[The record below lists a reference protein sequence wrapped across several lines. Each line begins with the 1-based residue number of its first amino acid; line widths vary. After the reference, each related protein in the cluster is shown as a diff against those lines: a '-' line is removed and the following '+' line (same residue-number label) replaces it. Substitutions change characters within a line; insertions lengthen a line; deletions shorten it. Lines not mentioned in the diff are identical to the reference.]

1 MPIGAPIANLRLH
14 VLDDALHPVPVG
26 VVGELYIGGRGLARG
41 YRGQPGLTAARFVPD
56 PEAGRGGAP
65 AGARLYR
72 TGDRAAW
79 RADGQLDYRG
89 RADDQVKI
97 RGQRVEPG
105 EAAAA
110 LRALPGVAEAA
121 VVARPGPDGGL
132 RLVGYAVPAAGGA
145 LDEPALQ
152 RALADTLPDA
162 LRPARILALP
172 ALPVSAN
179 GKLDP
184 GRLPEPDWAGT
195 GRRGPRTA
203 REAAVAQAFAQV
215 LGLDGVGI
223 DDGFFDLGGHSLLAT
238 RLVSRLRAALGVE
251 LPLRAV
257 FEAPTVAA
265 LSGWI
270 AAVGGDAAG
279 RAGPARLPLGAR
291 PRPDVVPLS
300 AAQTRM
306 WLLSRIDGAHP
317 YTIPIAL
324 RLTGPLD
331 ADALRA
337 ALADVVARHESLRTR
352 IVAIDG
358 APAQQVLPPDA
369 ARPGLDLC
377 AADPESWPD
386 ALSAAARAPFDL
398 AVDLP
403 IRARL
408 YRFGPDAHGL
418 LLLIHHVAADGWSL
432 TPLMRDLAAAYA
444 ARCRGAAP
452 ERPALPVQY
461 ADYALWQRDRLGDEA
476 DPDSLIAREIGYWR
490 AQLAGL
496 PEGLALPTDRPRPA
510 TASHR
515 GRRVPLALGPDLHRA
530 LADLARRERASLF
543 MVLQAGLSALL
554 TRLGAGE
561 DIPLG
566 SPIAGRTDEALD
578 GLVGCFVNTLVL
590 RTDTSGDP
598 SGRDLVGRARA
609 VALEAYAHQDVP
621 FERLVEV
628 LNPPRSLAR
637 HPLFQVMLA
646 LQDGVPDSFDLAG
659 LRAVPDPVGAGAA
672 RFDLAFDLVERRG
685 ADGTEAGV
693 VGHLEYATDLFEEAG
708 AIRLADRFARLLA
721 ALAAAPD
728 RAIGDLDL
736 FEAGERRQVLTD
748 WNATARAVP
757 PETLPALVA
766 AQAARTPEAVALV
779 AGSEVLRYAEL
790 EARANRI
797 AHALIARGIGP
808 EDIVAVV
815 LPRGPDLVAALLG
828 VLKAGAA
835 YLPLDPGYPA
845 ERLAL
850 MLADARPADLVTVDG
865 WPRPDGL
872 PALVLDAPDGR
883 AALAAAPA
891 RAPTD
896 RDRARPLVP
905 AHPAYVIY
913 TSGSTGRPKG
923 VVVPHAGL
931 TNLLHDLV
939 DRLGVTPADRLLAV
953 TTVGFDIAGL
963 ELFGPLLRGA
973 RVVLAGRDDV
983 LDPGR
988 LARLVREAGI
998 TLMQATPTL
1007 WRGLAETDALRGVRV
1022 LVGGEALPPDLAG
1035 ALSARA
1041 ARVTNLYGPTE
1052 TTIWSTAAE
1061 IVPGAEAVTVGAPL
1075 WNTQAY
1081 ILDGGLRPVP
1091 PGTVGELYLAG
1102 AGLARGYLGRPGL
1115 TAERFVPCP
1124 FGPPGARMYRTG
1136 DRARWRA
1143 DGALDY
1149 RGRVDHQVK
1158 IRGVRIEPG
1167 EVEAALIA
1175 QPGVAQAVVTARQD
1189 RPGDARLV
1197 AHVVPGPGAT
1207 LDPAELRRALAATLP
1222 DAMVPAAVVTLDAL
1236 PLTPNGKVDRAALP
1250 APEPVADPAAD
1261 PPRTG
1266 TERRLAAAW
1275 AEVLNLPSIGRGD
1288 NFFALGGHSLLVA
1301 RVVARLSEAH
1311 GIALPLRAV
1320 FEARTLADLAVAID
1334 GRDAGGADADIDAM
1348 SDLLD
1353 ALEHAE

>member
-1 MPIGAPIANLRLH
+1 
-14 VLDDALHPVPVG
+14 
-26 VVGELYIGGRGLARG
+26 
-41 YRGQPGLTAARFVPD
+41 
-56 PEAGRGGAP
+56 
-65 AGARLYR
+65 
-72 TGDRAAW
+72 
-79 RADGQLDYRG
+79 
-89 RADDQVKI
+89 
-97 RGQRVEPG
+97 
-105 EAAAA
+105 
-110 LRALPGVAEAA
+110 GVAEAA
-121 VVARPGPDGGL
+121 VVARPGPDGAL

-145 LDEPALQ
+145 LDEAALR
-152 RALADTLPDA
+152 RALAETLPEA
-162 LRPARILALP
+162 LCPARILALP
-172 ALPVSAN
+172 ALPLSPN
-179 GKLDP
+179 GKLDTR
-184 GRLPEPDWAGT
+184 RLPEPDWAGPD
-195 GRRGPRTA
+195 RRRPRTA

-215 LGLDGVGI
+215 LGLDAVGI
-223 DDGFFDLGGHSLLAT
+223 DDSFFDLGGHSLLAT
-238 RLVSRLRAALGVE
+238 RLVSRLRAALGAE

-257 FEAPTVAA
+257 FEAPTVSA

-270 AAVGGDAAG
+270 AAAGDDAAG
-279 RAGPARLPLGAR
+279 RAGPTRTPLVAR

-300 AAQTRM
+300 PAQTRM

-324 RLTGPLD
+324 RLAGALD

-352 IVAIDG
+352 VVEIDG
-358 APAQQVLPPDA
+358 APAQHVLPPDA
-369 ARPGLDLC
+369 ARPALDVR
-377 AADPESWPD
+377 AADPASWPD

-418 LLLIHHVAADGWSL
+418 LLLIHHAAADGWSL

-444 ARCRGAAP
+444 ARLRGAAP
-452 ERPALPVQY
+452 DRPALPVQY
-461 ADYALWQRDRLGDEA
+461 ADYTLWQRDRLGDEA
-476 DPDSLIAREIGYWR
+476 APDSLIAREIGYWR

-609 VALEAYAHQDVP
+609 VALEAYAHQDVS

-646 LQDGVPDSFDLAG
+646 LQDGVPATFALAG
-659 LRAVPDPVGAGAA
+659 LRAVPDSVGAGAA
-672 RFDLAFDLVERRG
+672 RFDLAFDLVERRES
-685 ADGTEAGV
+685 DGTEAGV
-693 VGHLEYATDLFEEAG
+693 VGHLEYATDLFDEAS
-708 AIRLADRFARLLA
+708 ATRLAHRFARLLA

-728 RAIGDLDL
+728 RPIGDLDL

-757 PETLPALVA
+757 YGTLPALVA
-766 AQAARTPEAVALV
+766 TQAARAPEAVAVV
-779 AGSEVLRYAEL
+779 AGSEVLRYAGL

-808 EDIVAVV
+808 ENIVAVA

-845 ERLAL
+845 ARLAL
-850 MLADARPADLVTVDG
+850 MLADARPSCLVTVDG
-865 WPRPDGL
+865 VPRPDGL
-872 PALVLDAPDGR
+872 PALVLGSPEGS
-883 AALAAAPA
+883 AALATASAQ
-891 RAPTD
+891 APTD
-896 RDRARPLVP
+896 RDRTSPLVP

-923 VVVPHAGL
+923 VVVSHASL
-931 TNLLHDLV
+931 TNLLHALV

-963 ELFGPLLRGA
+963 ELFGPLVRGA
-973 RVVLAGRDDV
+973 RVVLAERDDV

-988 LARLVREAGI
+988 LGQLIGAAGI

-1007 WRGLAETDALRGVRV
+1007 WRGLVETEALHGVRV

-1052 TTIWSTAAE
+1052 TTIWSTAAD
-1061 IVPGAEAVTVGAPL
+1061 IDPGEEAVPIGAPL

-1081 ILDGGLRPVP
+1081 VLDDGLRPVP

-1102 AGLARGYLGRPGL
+1102 AGVARGYLGRPGL
-1115 TAERFVPCP
+1115 TAERFVACP

-1136 DRARWRA
+1136 DRVRWRS
-1143 DGALDY
+1143 DGHLDY
-1149 RGRVDHQVK
+1149 LGRADHQVK
-1158 IRGVRIEPG
+1158 VRGVRIEPG
-1167 EVEAALIA
+1167 EVEAALVA
-1175 QPGVAQAVVTARQD
+1175 RPGIAQAVVTARQG
-1189 RPGDARLV
+1189 RPGETRLV
-1197 AHVVPGPGAT
+1197 GYVVPSPGAA
-1207 LDPAELRRALAATLP
+1207 LDPEDLRRALTATLP
-1222 DAMVPAAVVTLDAL
+1222 DALVPASIVTLDAL

-1250 APEPVADPAAD
+1250 EPEPAADLAAD
-1261 PPRTG
+1261 PPRTE
-1266 TERRLAAAW
+1266 TERRLAAVW
-1275 AEVLNLPSIGRGD
+1275 AEVLGLPSVGRGD
-1288 NFFALGGHSLLVA
+1288 NFFAKGGHSLLVA
-1301 RVVARLSEAH
+1301 RVVARLNEAH
-1311 GIALPLRAV
+1311 AIALPLRAV

-1334 GRDAGGADADIDAM
+1334 SRNADGVDADIDAM